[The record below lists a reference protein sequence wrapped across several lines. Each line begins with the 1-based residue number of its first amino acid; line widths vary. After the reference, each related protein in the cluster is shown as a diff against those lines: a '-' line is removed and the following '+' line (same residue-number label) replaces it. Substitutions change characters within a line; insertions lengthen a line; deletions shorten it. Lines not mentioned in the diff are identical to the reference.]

1 MLIGV
6 FVIYPIENEQS
17 ITIIFK
23 ILLDIVSPEPK
34 KYFRSFL
41 VNIKY
46 SCFSIKYII
55 SICYNYSASGN
66 PKFLPAIQS
75 VQGFVFPGKNY

>member
-46 SCFSIKYII
+46 SCFAIKYII

-66 PKFLPAIQS
+66 PEFFACDAKCPEFCIS
-75 VQGFVFPGKNY
+75 F